1 VKLSSQEEYGLR
13 CALNLAKGSDS
24 AARTIAQISAAE
36 GLSTEYAGKL
46 LGILGKS
53 GLVESV
59 RGRHGGYR
67 LTRSAAEISVAAVL
81 AALGSAFYRGETCER
96 FAGEQELCVHTNA
109 CSIRSL
115 WSGLQML
122 MDHLL
127 TRTTLQDLVMLEE
140 RNVTAWIGRHLD
152 VLRELEPL
160 HSFGPIEAD
169 ARPDATR
176 PSDTRQNVVVR
187 GIKH

>member
-1 VKLSSQEEYGLR
+1 MKLSSQEEYGLR
-13 CALNLAKGSDS
+13 CALHLARQPGNRTG
-24 AARTIAQISAAE
+24 ARRAVTIAQISSSE

-59 RGRHGGYR
+59 RGRNGGYR
-67 LTRSAAEISVAAVL
+67 LTRAPEEISVAQIL
-81 AALGSAFYRGETCER
+81 AALGSKFYRGETCER
-96 FAGEQELCVHTNA
+96 FAGEQDLCVHTSA

-122 MDHLL
+122 LDHVL
-127 TRTTLQDLVMLEE
+127 TRTTLQDLVQLEE
-140 RNVTAWIGRHLD
+140 RNVSAWIASHLD
-152 VLRELEPL
+152 VMRELEPL
-160 HSFGPIEAD
+160 QSFGPPA
-169 ARPDATR
+169 ATG
-176 PSDTRQNVVVR
+176 NVVLR

>member
-1 VKLSSQEEYGLR
+1 MQLP
-13 CALNLAKGSDS
+13 
-24 AARTIAQISAAE
+24 ARPIAQISAAE

-67 LTRSAAEISVAAVL
+67 LTRSAAEISVASIL

-96 FAGEQELCVHTNA
+96 FSGEQEFCVHNNA

-115 WSGLQML
+115 WGGLQTL
-122 MDHLL
+122 IDLVL
-127 TRTTLQDLVMLEE
+127 TRTTLQDLVQLEE
-140 RNVTAWIGRHLD
+140 RNVTAWIAQHVDALQG
-152 VLRELEPL
+152 LEPL
-160 HSFGPIEAD
+160 QSYEPAVH
-169 ARPDATR
+169 
-176 PSDTRQNVVVR
+176 NVVVR
-187 GIKH
+187 GAKH

>member
-1 VKLSSQEEYGLR
+1 MKLSSQEEYGLR
-13 CALNLAKGSDS
+13 CALNLARQPGGKSG
-24 AARTIAQISAAE
+24 ARRSVTIAQISASE

-67 LTRSAAEISVAAVL
+67 LTRAPEEIPVAQIL
-81 AALGSAFYRGETCER
+81 AALGSKFYRGETCER
-96 FAGEQELCVHTNA
+96 FSGEQELCVHTSA

-122 MDHLL
+122 VDLVL
-127 TRTTLQDLVMLEE
+127 TRTTLQDLVLLEE
-140 RNVTAWIGRHLD
+140 RNVTAWISQHLD
-152 VLRELEPL
+152 VMRQLEPL
-160 HSFGPIEAD
+160 QSFGPPEA
-169 ARPDATR
+169 
-176 PSDTRQNVVVR
+176 PSAGNVVVR
-187 GIKH
+187 GMKH

>member
-1 VKLSSQEEYGLR
+1 MKLSSQEEYGLR
-13 CALNLAKGSDS
+13 CALNLARQSEKAAS
-24 AARTIAQISAAE
+24 ADGPMPATTIAQISASE

-46 LGILGKS
+46 LGILCKS

-67 LTRSAAEISVAAVL
+67 LTRSAAEISVASIL

-96 FAGEQELCVHTNA
+96 FPGEQDSCVHTTG

-115 WSGLQML
+115 WSGLQRL
-122 MDHLL
+122 IDHVL

-140 RNVTAWIGRHLD
+140 RNVSAWISGHLD
-152 VLRELEPL
+152 VLRDLEPL
-160 HSFGPIEAD
+160 ESFGPVESKA
-169 ARPDATR
+169 PH
-176 PSDTRQNVVVR
+176 NVVVR